1 MPASTS
7 RPTIGRPS
15 IGRRSLLGYVG
26 TAAVGT
32 AVGVGAGV
40 TGARALDDTASPGA
54 DSTTA
59 PTGLGRTISPW
70 GRHQPGV
77 AAHPGAV
84 TELVSLD
91 LHARHH
97 RAGDRD
103 LLGRLLRVWTSD
115 IEALTQGKGTPGDT
129 APWLASA
136 DADLS
141 VTVGFGPRLFAG
153 AWDLPAP
160 AGFAEVP
167 AMTHDRLE
175 KSWSGGDL
183 VLVVSGREGST
194 VGHAVRRLV
203 ADARP
208 FAQLRWR
215 QSGSWNP
222 YDPQGRPITGR
233 NLFGQVDG
241 SGNPQPGT
249 DLFDQTVWISD
260 GVWQGGTTLVVRR
273 IRMDLPTWDEL
284 TRSEQEGSMGRD
296 LATGAPLTGGR
307 ELDDVVLSARDGGR
321 FVVAPLSHVR
331 RSHPSTNG
339 GRRIFRKAA
348 NYEVS
353 TGSEMEAGLLFQS
366 YQRDLSD
373 QFVPI
378 QRMLDEGDELNE
390 WTTAVGSAEFAVLPG
405 FARGEWLGQGV
416 LDG

>member
-1 MPASTS
+1 MPDSVS
-7 RPTIGRPS
+7 NRPGV
-15 IGRRSLLGYVG
+15 GRRGLLGYVG
-26 TAAVGT
+26 TAAIGT

-40 TGARALDDTASPGA
+40 TGARALDDTGAASGSPGG
-54 DSTTA
+54 SS
-59 PTGLGRTISPW
+59 PTGLGHTISPW
-70 GRHQPGV
+70 GQHQPGIT
-77 AAHPGAV
+77 AHPGAV
-84 TELVSLD
+84 TEVIALD
-91 LHARHH
+91 LKTRLH
-97 RAGDRD
+97 REGDRD
-103 LLGRLLRVWTSD
+103 ALGRLMRVWTTD

-160 AGFAEVP
+160 SGFTRVP
-167 AMTHDRLE
+167 AMKHDRLE
-175 KSWSGGDL
+175 EAWSGGDL
-183 VLVVSGREGST
+183 VVVVSGREGST

-222 YDPQGRPITGR
+222 YDPQGNPITGR

-241 SGNPQPGT
+241 SGNPRPGS
-249 DLFDQTVWISD
+249 DLFDQTVWMTE
-260 GVWQGGTTLVVRR
+260 GPWQGGTTLVVRR

-284 TRSEQEGSMGRD
+284 TLSEQEGSMGRD

-307 ELDDVVLSARDGGR
+307 ELDDVRLSARDGDR
-321 FVVAPLSHVR
+321 FVIAPLSHVR

-348 NYEVS
+348 NYEVA

-366 YQRDLSD
+366 YQRDLGD

-378 QRMLDEGDELNE
+378 QQMLDEGDELNE
-390 WTTAVGSAEFAVLPG
+390 WTTAVGSAECAVLPG
-405 FARGEWLGQGV
+405 FERGEWLGQTV
-416 LDG
+416 LGG